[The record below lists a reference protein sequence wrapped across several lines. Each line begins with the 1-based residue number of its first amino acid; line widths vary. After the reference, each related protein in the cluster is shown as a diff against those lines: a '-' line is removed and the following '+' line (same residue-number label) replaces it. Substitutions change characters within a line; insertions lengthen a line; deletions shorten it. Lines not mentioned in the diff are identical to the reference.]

1 MMDGAC
7 QQEAR
12 RTTTGPVYVMIDVM
26 DSIRNIGVEAAVAP
40 GSIEIMNNVQQQDH
54 DSVGAHSGDGMIQWR
69 SRYDGLVV
77 IAQLDEKAVAGI
89 SGPWSGQY
97 ALTWWDRP
105 LPTRQLELFD
115 SLADAKREVENWA
128 LRMRNGN
135 YSTTAP
141 SLPPNVAP
149 CPVQADLPAPT
160 QAPACAH
167 APQAD
172 LLAWMRGLLPGL
184 PAPKPNAAALEVI
197 DRLRRQQACTETD
210 VSNLHFAARD

>member
-12 RTTTGPVYVMIDVM
+12 RTPTGPFHVMIDVM
-26 DSIRNIGVEAAVAP
+26 DSVRDFGGAAAVAP

-54 DSVGAHSGDGMIQWR
+54 NSVGAHPGDGIIQWR

-77 IAQLDEKAVAGI
+77 IAQLHDKAVAGI

-115 SLADAKREVENWA
+115 SLEDAKREVENWA

-141 SLPPNVAP
+141 SVLPRVVAAP
-149 CPVQADLPAPT
+149 AQAPLPAPAQASTCT
-160 QAPACAH
+160 QAP
-167 APQAD
+167 QTD
-172 LLAWMRGLLPGL
+172 LLAWMRALLPGL
-184 PAPKPNAAALEVI
+184 PAPKPNAAALEGI
-197 DRLRRQQACTETD
+197 DRLRRQQACAETD
-210 VSNLHFAARD
+210 VGNLHFAARD

>member
-7 QQEAR
+7 QQEGR
-12 RTTTGPVYVMIDVM
+12 RTATGPVHAMIGVM
-26 DSIRNIGVEAAVAP
+26 DSVRDFGVAAAVTP
-40 GSIEIMNNVQQQDH
+40 GSIEIMNNVQLQDH
-54 DSVGAHSGDGMIQWR
+54 NSVGAHPGDGIIQWR

-77 IAQLDEKAVAGI
+77 IAQLHDKAVAGI

-115 SLADAKREVENWA
+115 SLEDAKREVENWA

-141 SLPPNVAP
+141 SVLPRVAP
-149 CPVQADLPAPT
+149 APAQAPLPAPAQASTCT
-160 QAPACAH
+160 QAP
-167 APQAD
+167 QTD
-172 LLAWMRGLLPGL
+172 LLAWMRALLPGL
-184 PAPKPNAAALEVI
+184 PAPKPNAAALEGI
-197 DRLRRQQACTETD
+197 DRLRRQQACAETD
-210 VSNLHFAARD
+210 VGNLHFAARD